1 MSPVAEYDGRIVDYK
16 DNFAANK
23 KLKASLDSRDHEIA
37 ALGELI
43 RGKDVRIA
51 TLESQ
56 VFELREE
63 VKRLRGRAASLRADL
78 HELKQ
83 SGVE

>member
-1 MSPVAEYDGRIVDYK
+1 MSRVAEYDGTIVNYK
-16 DNFAANK
+16 DQFQATK

-43 RGKDVRIA
+43 KGKDIRIA
-51 TLESQ
+51 TLEAQ
-56 VFELREE
+56 NFEMKEE